1 MARGLCFELFFGNLS
16 HCSSS
21 PFGQLFF
28 IWLHLKVH
36 TMAKST
42 VYIAVKMKRILHCNS
57 LSLMS
62 WKLCVSR
69 FASQWLCYC
78 SLWSHLQY
86 EVIWWVCLM
95 WNWLIVSIKK
105 VSDSAGFEVESVL
118 FSTLRSIFYIKSS
131 EKLVL
136 PFCVKPSCSCGCR
149 NVLYFSITL
158 VLLDV
163 GLRFVIFTS
172 QAEQSDESE
181 VLLVRGDTA
190 VSQLGIW
197 GYHTAVT
204 GCQHCHNS
212 RTWSFSHYD
221 HYLLLLSSSVMNLR
235 NR

>member
-1 MARGLCFELFFGNLS
+1 MTVLLLTLESLAIWGYMMSLFN
-16 HCSSS
+16 
-21 PFGQLFF
+21 
-28 IWLHLKVH
+28 
-36 TMAKST
+36 
-42 VYIAVKMKRILHCNS
+42 VK
-57 LSLMS
+57 
-62 WKLCVSR
+62 
-69 FASQWLCYC
+69 
-78 SLWSHLQY
+78 
-86 EVIWWVCLM
+86 
-95 WNWLIVSIKK
+95 LIDCIHKK

-118 FSTLRSIFYIKSS
+118 FSTLCSIFYIKSS

-163 GLRFVIFTS
+163 GLHFVIFTS
-172 QAEQSDESE
+172 Q
-181 VLLVRGDTA
+181 
-190 VSQLGIW
+190 W
-197 GYHTAVT
+197 GYHTSVT

>member
-105 VSDSAGFEVESVL
+105 SLIAQVLRLNPYSSVL
-118 FSTLRSIFYIKSS
+118 CAPSSTLSHLKNLFCHFVSNP
-131 EKLVL
+131 LVHA
-136 PFCVKPSCSCGCR
+136 VVEMSC
-149 NVLYFSITL
+149 IL
-158 VLLDV
+158 VLL
-163 GLRFVIFTS
+163 RCF
-172 QAEQSDESE
+172 
-181 VLLVRGDTA
+181 
-190 VSQLGIW
+190 
-197 GYHTAVT
+197 
-204 GCQHCHNS
+204 
-212 RTWSFSHYD
+212 
-221 HYLLLLSSSVMNLR
+221 
-235 NR
+235 

>member
-69 FASQWLCYC
+69 SASQWLCYC

-105 VSDSAGFEVESVL
+105 SLIAQVLRLNPYSSVL
-118 FSTLRSIFYIKSS
+118 CAPSSTLSHLKNLFCHFVSNP
-131 EKLVL
+131 LVHA
-136 PFCVKPSCSCGCR
+136 V
-149 NVLYFSITL
+149 VLYFSITL

>member
-1 MARGLCFELFFGNLS
+1 
-16 HCSSS
+16 
-21 PFGQLFF
+21 
-28 IWLHLKVH
+28 
-36 TMAKST
+36 MAKST

-69 FASQWLCYC
+69 SDSQWLCYC

-105 VSDSAGFEVESVL
+105 SLIAQVLRLNPYSSVL
-118 FSTLRSIFYIKSS
+118 CAPSSTLSHL

-163 GLRFVIFTS
+163 GLHFVIFTS

-181 VLLVRGDTA
+181 FLLVRGDTA

>member
-1 MARGLCFELFFGNLS
+1 MTVLLLTLESLAIWGYMMSLFN
-16 HCSSS
+16 
-21 PFGQLFF
+21 
-28 IWLHLKVH
+28 
-36 TMAKST
+36 
-42 VYIAVKMKRILHCNS
+42 VK
-57 LSLMS
+57 
-62 WKLCVSR
+62 
-69 FASQWLCYC
+69 
-78 SLWSHLQY
+78 
-86 EVIWWVCLM
+86 
-95 WNWLIVSIKK
+95 LIDCIHKK

-136 PFCVKPSCSCGCR
+136 PFCVKPSCSCGCS

>member
-1 MARGLCFELFFGNLS
+1 
-16 HCSSS
+16 
-21 PFGQLFF
+21 
-28 IWLHLKVH
+28 
-36 TMAKST
+36 MAKST
-42 VYIAVKMKRILHCNS
+42 VYIAVKMKRILHCNI

-69 FASQWLCYC
+69 SASQWLCYC

-105 VSDSAGFEVESVL
+105 SLIAQVLRLNPYSSVL
-118 FSTLRSIFYIKSS
+118 CAPSSTLSHL

-163 GLRFVIFTS
+163 GLHFVIFTS

-181 VLLVRGDTA
+181 FLLVRGDTA